1 MVIKN
6 FKDFLSENAIN
17 SLADNKSEKLT
28 DKKDLEAFAELVRYR
43 TQYAKKNGQK
53 FDPKSLEKTKDE
65 FDKLHN
71 FAKSKADPT
80 TGNPDSAAKS
90 TIDKIQKIKDG
101 EDSKPDDEEEKKDKK
116 DKKGKKDKKDKSD
129 SKEKKKEKDAEDSED
144 KEVKDEAKQ
153 QAKKD
158 FAEKEQT
165 REEAVNNT
173 SDKEKKDIKKSF
185 AEIGVDI
192 AGNSVKSVITALA
205 TMLGVD
211 SEVSKMI
218 KDLSDDVDKL
228 KKIINKATNARE
240 DAKKERDKALKDE
253 DVNYTKAKSEVEEL
267 LKQAEG
273 DDKTKLKETLDIINK
288 QHKDNVKN
296 IKDNAAKKIKKYD
309 EIIGNAG
316 KSDNSEKPTDN
327 DEDDSE
333 NDKK

>member
-6 FKDFLSENAIN
+6 FKDFLSENAIS

-28 DKKDLEAFAELVRYR
+28 DKKDLEVFAELVRYR

-53 FDPKSLEKTKDE
+53 FDSKSLEKTKNE
-65 FDKLHN
+65 LTKLYN

-80 TGNPDSAAKS
+80 TGNPDSASKS
-90 TIDKIQKIKDG
+90 TIGKIQKIKDG
-101 EDSKPDDEEEKKDKK
+101 KDSKPDDEEEKKN
-116 DKKGKKDKKDKSD
+116 KKDKSD
-129 SKEKKKEKDAEDSED
+129 SEEKKKEKDTEDSED
-144 KEVKDEAKQ
+144 KEEKDEAKQ

-165 REEAVNNT
+165 RKKAVDKV

-192 AGNSVKSVITALA
+192 ASNSVKGVITALA

-218 KDLSDDVDKL
+218 SDLSGDVDKL
-228 KKIINKATNARE
+228 KEIIDKATEARE
-240 DAKKERDKALKDE
+240 DTKKERDKALKDE
-253 DVNYTKAKSEVEEL
+253 DDNYTKAKSEVEGL
-267 LKQAEG
+267 LRQAEG

-296 IKDNAAKKIKKYD
+296 IKDNAVKKIKKYD

-327 DEDDSE
+327 DEDED
-333 NDKK
+333 DKK

>member
-6 FKDFLSENAIN
+6 FKDFLSENAIS

-28 DKKDLEAFAELVRYR
+28 DKKDLEVFAELVRYR

-53 FDPKSLEKTKDE
+53 FDSKSLEKTKNE
-65 FDKLHN
+65 LTKLYN

-90 TIDKIQKIKDG
+90 TIGKIQKIKDG
-101 EDSKPDDEEEKKDKK
+101 KDSKPDGEEEKKDKK
-116 DKKGKKDKKDKSD
+116 DKSD
-129 SKEKKKEKDAEDSED
+129 SEEKKKEKDTEDSED

-165 REEAVNNT
+165 RKKAVDKV
-173 SDKEKKDIKKSF
+173 SGKEKKDIKKSF

-192 AGNSVKSVITALA
+192 AGNSVKGVITALA
-205 TMLGVD
+205 TMLGVE

-218 KDLSDDVDKL
+218 SDLSGDVDKL
-228 KKIINKATNARE
+228 KEIIDKATEARE
-240 DAKKERDKALKDE
+240 DTKKERDKALKDE
-253 DVNYTKAKSEVEEL
+253 DDNYTKAKSEVEEL

-288 QHKDNVKN
+288 QHKDNIKN

-309 EIIGNAG
+309 VIIGNAG

-327 DEDDSE
+327 DEDEDNE

>member
-6 FKDFLSENAIN
+6 FKDFLSENAIS

-28 DKKDLEAFAELVRYR
+28 DKKDLEVFAELVRYR

-53 FDPKSLEKTKDE
+53 FDSKSLEKTKNE
-65 FDKLHN
+65 LTKLYN

-90 TIDKIQKIKDG
+90 TIGKIQKIKDG
-101 EDSKPDDEEEKKDKK
+101 KDLKPDDEEEKKDKK
-116 DKKGKKDKKDKSD
+116 DKSD
-129 SKEKKKEKDAEDSED
+129 SEEKKKEKDTEDSED

-165 REEAVNNT
+165 RKKAVDNT
-173 SDKEKKDIKKSF
+173 SDKEKEDIKKSF

-192 AGNSVKSVITALA
+192 AGNSVKGVITALA
-205 TMLGVD
+205 TMLGVE

-218 KDLSDDVDKL
+218 SDLSGDVDKL
-228 KKIINKATNARE
+228 KEIIDKAIKAKE
-240 DAKKERDKALKDE
+240 DTKKERDKALKDE
-253 DVNYTKAKSEVEEL
+253 DDNYTKAKSEVEEL
-267 LKQAEG
+267 LRQAEG

-296 IKDNAAKKIKKYD
+296 IKDNATKKIKKYD

-316 KSDNSEKPTDN
+316 KSDNSEKPTNN
-327 DEDDSE
+327 DEDDNE

>member
-6 FKDFLSENAIN
+6 FKDFLSENAIS

-28 DKKDLEAFAELVRYR
+28 DKKDLEVFAELVRYR

-53 FDPKSLEKTKDE
+53 FDSKSLEKTKNE
-65 FDKLHN
+65 LTKLYN

-90 TIDKIQKIKDG
+90 TIGKIQKIKDG
-101 EDSKPDDEEEKKDKK
+101 KDSKPDDEEEKKN
-116 DKKGKKDKKDKSD
+116 KKDKSD
-129 SKEKKKEKDAEDSED
+129 SEEKKKEKDTEDSED
-144 KEVKDEAKQ
+144 KEEKDEAKQ

-158 FAEKEQT
+158 FTEKEQT
-165 REEAVNNT
+165 RKKAVDKVSN
-173 SDKEKKDIKKSF
+173 KEKKDIKKSF

-192 AGNSVKSVITALA
+192 ASNSVKGVITALA
-205 TMLGVD
+205 TMLGVE

-218 KDLSDDVDKL
+218 SDLSGDVDKL
-228 KKIINKATNARE
+228 KEIIDKATKARE
-240 DAKKERDKALKDE
+240 DTKKERDKALKNE
-253 DVNYTKAKSEVEEL
+253 DDNYTKAKSEVEEL

-309 EIIGNAG
+309 EIIGNVG

-327 DEDDSE
+327 NEDEDDNE

>member
-6 FKDFLSENAIN
+6 FKDFLSENAIS

-53 FDPKSLEKTKDE
+53 FDSKSLEKTKDE
-65 FDKLHN
+65 FDKLYN

-80 TGNPDSAAKS
+80 TGNPDSTAKS
-90 TIDKIQKIKDG
+90 TIGKIQKIKKG
-101 EDSKPDDEEEKKDKK
+101 KDSKPDDEEEKKEEKK
-116 DKKGKKDKKDKSD
+116 DKGDGK
-129 SKEKKKEKDAEDSED
+129 EEKKEKDNEDSED

-165 REEAVNNT
+165 REEAVDNT

-192 AGNSVKSVITALA
+192 ASNSVKGVITALA
-205 TMLGVD
+205 TMLGVE

-228 KKIINKATNARE
+228 KEIIDKAIKARE
-240 DAKKERDKALKDE
+240 DAKKERDKSLKDE
-253 DVNYTKAKSEVEEL
+253 DDNYTKAKGEVEEL

-309 EIIGNAG
+309 EIIGNVG

>member
-6 FKDFLSENAIN
+6 FKDFLSENAIS

-28 DKKDLEAFAELVRYR
+28 DKKDLEVFAELVRYR

-53 FDPKSLEKTKDE
+53 FDSKSLEKTKDE
-65 FDKLHN
+65 FDKLYN

-90 TIDKIQKIKDG
+90 TIGKIQKIKKG
-101 EDSKPDDEEEKKDKK
+101 KDSKPDDEEEKKDKK
-116 DKKGKKDKKDKSD
+116 DKSD
-129 SKEKKKEKDAEDSED
+129 SEEKKKEKDTEDSED
-144 KEVKDEAKQ
+144 KEEKDEAKQ

-165 REEAVNNT
+165 REEAVDNT

-228 KKIINKATNARE
+228 KKIIDKATNARE

-253 DVNYTKAKSEVEEL
+253 DDNYTKAKGEVEEL

>member
-6 FKDFLSENAIN
+6 FKDFLSENAIS

-28 DKKDLEAFAELVRYR
+28 DKKDLEVFAELVRYR

-65 FDKLHN
+65 LEKLHN

-90 TIDKIQKIKDG
+90 TISKIQKIKKG
-101 EDSKPDDEEEKKDKK
+101 KDSKPDDEEEKKEE
-116 DKKGKKDKKDKSD
+116 KKDKSD
-129 SKEKKKEKDAEDSED
+129 GKEEKKEKDTEDDED

-173 SDKEKKDIKKSF
+173 SNKEKKDIKKSF

-228 KKIINKATNARE
+228 KKIIDKATNARE

-253 DVNYTKAKSEVEEL
+253 DDNYTKAKGKVEGL

-327 DEDDSE
+327 DEDEDDSE

>member
-6 FKDFLSENAIN
+6 FKDFLSENAIS

-28 DKKDLEAFAELVRYR
+28 DKKDLEVFAELVRYR

-53 FDPKSLEKTKDE
+53 FDSKSLERTKNE
-65 FDKLHN
+65 LTKLYN

-80 TGNPDSAAKS
+80 TGDPDSAAKS

-101 EDSKPDDEEEKKDKK
+101 KDSKPADDEEKKDKN
-116 DKKGKKDKKDKSD
+116 DSEEEKK
-129 SKEKKKEKDAEDSED
+129 EKKEKDGED

-165 REEAVNNT
+165 REEAVDNT
-173 SDKEKKDIKKSF
+173 SDKEKEDIKKSF

-218 KDLSDDVDKL
+218 SDLSGDVDKL
-228 KKIINKATNARE
+228 KEIIDKAIKARE

-253 DVNYTKAKSEVEEL
+253 DANYTKAKGEVEEL
-267 LKQAEG
+267 LKHAEG

-288 QHKDNVKN
+288 QHKDNIKN
-296 IKDNAAKKIKKYD
+296 IKDNASKKIKKYD

-327 DEDDSE
+327 DEDNEDDNE
-333 NDKK
+333 DEDNKK

>member
-6 FKDFLSENAIN
+6 FKDFLSENAIS

-28 DKKDLEAFAELVRYR
+28 DKKDLEVFAELVRYR

-53 FDPKSLEKTKDE
+53 FDSKSLEKTKDE
-65 FDKLHN
+65 LDKLYN

-90 TIDKIQKIKDG
+90 TIGKIQKIKKG
-101 EDSKPDDEEEKKDKK
+101 KDSKPDDEEEKKDKK
-116 DKKGKKDKKDKSD
+116 DKSD
-129 SKEKKKEKDAEDSED
+129 SEEKKKEKDTEDSED
-144 KEVKDEAKQ
+144 KEEKDEAKQ

-228 KKIINKATNARE
+228 KKIIDKATNARE

-253 DVNYTKAKSEVEEL
+253 DDNYTKAKGEVEEL
-267 LKQAEG
+267 LRQAEG

-316 KSDNSEKPTDN
+316 KSDNDEKPADN
-327 DEDDSE
+327 DEDEDDSE

>member
-6 FKDFLSENAIN
+6 FKDFLSENAIS

-28 DKKDLEAFAELVRYR
+28 DKKDLEVFSELVRYR
-43 TQYAKKNGQK
+43 IQYAKKNKQN
-53 FDPKSLEKTKDE
+53 FDPKSLEKTKNE
-65 FDKLHN
+65 LTKLYN
-71 FAKSKADPT
+71 FAKSKADT
-80 TGNPDSAAKS
+80 TGDSDSAAKS

-101 EDSKPDDEEEKKDKK
+101 KDSKPDDEEKKDKN
-116 DKKGKKDKKDKSD
+116 DSEEKK
-129 SKEKKKEKDAEDSED
+129 EKKEKDGED

-165 REEAVNNT
+165 REEAVDNV
-173 SDKEKKDIKKSF
+173 SDKEKEDIKKSF
-185 AEIGVDI
+185 AEIGVGI

-218 KDLSDDVDKL
+218 TDLSGDVDKL
-228 KKIINKATNARE
+228 KEIIDKAIKARE

-253 DVNYTKAKSEVEEL
+253 DNNYTKAKSEVEEL

-288 QHKDNVKN
+288 QHKDNIKN

-309 EIIGNAG
+309 VIIGNAD

-327 DEDDSE
+327 DEG
-333 NDKK
+333 NDNEDEDNKK

>member
-6 FKDFLSENAIN
+6 FKDFLSENAIS

-28 DKKDLEAFAELVRYR
+28 DKKDLEVFAELVRYR

-53 FDPKSLEKTKDE
+53 FDSKSLEKTKNE
-65 FDKLHN
+65 LTKLYN

-80 TGNPDSAAKS
+80 TGNSDSAAKS
-90 TIDKIQKIKDG
+90 TIGKIQKIKDG
-101 EDSKPDDEEEKKDKK
+101 KDSKPDDEEEKKDK
-116 DKKGKKDKKDKSD
+116 SD
-129 SKEKKKEKDAEDSED
+129 SEEKKKEKDTEDSED

-158 FAEKEQT
+158 FAKKEQT
-165 REEAVNNT
+165 REKAVDKV

-192 AGNSVKSVITALA
+192 ASNSVKGVITALA

-228 KKIINKATNARE
+228 KKITDKAIKARE

-253 DVNYTKAKSEVEEL
+253 DDNYTKAKGEVEEL

-296 IKDNAAKKIKKYD
+296 IKDNTAKKIKKYD

-327 DEDDSE
+327 DEDDNE

>member
-6 FKDFLSENAIN
+6 FKDFLSENAIS

-28 DKKDLEAFAELVRYR
+28 DKKDLEVFAELVRYR

-53 FDPKSLEKTKDE
+53 FDSKSLEKTKNE
-65 FDKLHN
+65 LTKLYN

-90 TIDKIQKIKDG
+90 TIGKIQKIKDG
-101 EDSKPDDEEEKKDKK
+101 KDSKPDDEEEKKDKK
-116 DKKGKKDKKDKSD
+116 DKSD
-129 SKEKKKEKDAEDSED
+129 SEEKKKEKDTEDSED

-165 REEAVNNT
+165 REKAVDKV

-192 AGNSVKSVITALA
+192 ASNSVKGVITALA
-205 TMLGVD
+205 TMLGVE

-218 KDLSDDVDKL
+218 SDLSGDVDKL
-228 KKIINKATNARE
+228 KEIIDKATKARE

-253 DVNYTKAKSEVEEL
+253 DDNYTKAKSEVEEL

-273 DDKTKLKETLDIINK
+273 DDKTKLKEILDIINK

-316 KSDNSEKPTDN
+316 KSDNSEKPADN
-327 DEDDSE
+327 DEDEDDSE

>member
-53 FDPKSLEKTKDE
+53 FDSKSLEKTKDE
-65 FDKLHN
+65 LDKLYN

-90 TIDKIQKIKDG
+90 TIGKIQKIKKG
-101 EDSKPDDEEEKKDKK
+101 KDSKPDDEEEKKEE
-116 DKKGKKDKKDKSD
+116 KKDKSD
-129 SKEKKKEKDAEDSED
+129 GKEEKKEKDNEDDED

-165 REEAVNNT
+165 REEAVDKISN
-173 SDKEKKDIKKSF
+173 KEKKDIKKSF

-192 AGNSVKSVITALA
+192 AGNSVKGVITALA

-228 KKIINKATNARE
+228 KKIIDKATNARE

-253 DVNYTKAKSEVEEL
+253 DDNYTKAKSEVEEL

-316 KSDNSEKPTDN
+316 KSDNDEKPTDN

>member
-6 FKDFLSENAIN
+6 FKDFLSENAIS

-28 DKKDLEAFAELVRYR
+28 DKKDLEVFAELIRYR

-53 FDPKSLEKTKDE
+53 FDSKSLEKTKNE
-65 FDKLHN
+65 LTKLYN

-90 TIDKIQKIKDG
+90 TIGKIQKIKDG
-101 EDSKPDDEEEKKDKK
+101 KDSKPDDEEEKKE
-116 DKKGKKDKKDKSD
+116 KKDKSD
-129 SKEKKKEKDAEDSED
+129 SEEKKKEKDNEDDED

-165 REEAVNNT
+165 REKAVDKV

-192 AGNSVKSVITALA
+192 ASNSVKGVITALA
-205 TMLGVD
+205 TMLGVE

-218 KDLSDDVDKL
+218 SDLSGDVDKL
-228 KKIINKATNARE
+228 KEIIDKASEARE

-253 DVNYTKAKSEVEEL
+253 DDNYTKAKGEVEEL

-316 KSDNSEKPTDN
+316 KSDNSEKPTGNDE

>member
-6 FKDFLSENAIN
+6 FKDFLSENAIS

-28 DKKDLEAFAELVRYR
+28 DKKDLEVFAELVRYR

-53 FDPKSLEKTKDE
+53 FDSKSLERTKNE
-65 FDKLHN
+65 LTKLYN

-80 TGNPDSAAKS
+80 TGDPDSAAKS
-90 TIDKIQKIKDG
+90 TIGKIQKIKDG
-101 EDSKPDDEEEKKDKK
+101 KDSKPTDDEEEKKDK
-116 DKKGKKDKKDKSD
+116 SD
-129 SKEKKKEKDAEDSED
+129 GEEEKKEKDNEDGED

-158 FAEKEQT
+158 FAEKEQA
-165 REEAVNNT
+165 REEAVDNT
-173 SDKEKKDIKKSF
+173 SDKEKEDIKKSF

-218 KDLSDDVDKL
+218 TDLSGDVDKL
-228 KKIINKATNARE
+228 KEIIDKAIKARE

-253 DVNYTKAKSEVEEL
+253 DANYTKAKGEVEEL
-267 LKQAEG
+267 LKHAEG

-288 QHKDNVKN
+288 QHKDNIKN

-309 EIIGNAG
+309 VIIGNAD
-316 KSDNSEKPTDN
+316 KSDNDEKPTDN
-327 DEDDSE
+327 DED
-333 NDKK
+333 NDNEDEDNKK

>member
-6 FKDFLSENAIN
+6 FKDFLSENAIS

-53 FDPKSLEKTKDE
+53 FDSKSLEKTKDE
-65 FDKLHN
+65 LDKLYN

-90 TIDKIQKIKDG
+90 TIGKIQKIKKG
-101 EDSKPDDEEEKKDKK
+101 KDSKPDDEEEKKDKK
-116 DKKGKKDKKDKSD
+116 DKKDKSD
-129 SKEKKKEKDAEDSED
+129 SEEKKKEKDTEDSED

-165 REEAVNNT
+165 REKAVDKV

-192 AGNSVKSVITALA
+192 ASNSVKGVITALA
-205 TMLGVD
+205 TMLGVE

-218 KDLSDDVDKL
+218 SDLSNDVDKL
-228 KKIINKATNARE
+228 KEIIDKATNARE

-253 DVNYTKAKSEVEEL
+253 DDNYTKAKGEVEEL

-316 KSDNSEKPTDN
+316 KSDNDEKPYR
-327 DEDDSE
+327 
-333 NDKK
+333 

>member
-6 FKDFLSENAIN
+6 FKDFLSENAIS

-28 DKKDLEAFAELVRYR
+28 DKKDLEVFAELVRYR

-53 FDPKSLEKTKDE
+53 FDSKSLEKTKNE
-65 FDKLHN
+65 LTKLYN

-80 TGNPDSAAKS
+80 TGNQDSAAKS
-90 TIDKIQKIKDG
+90 TIGKIQKIKDG
-101 EDSKPDDEEEKKDKK
+101 KDSKPDDEEE
-116 DKKGKKDKKDKSD
+116 
-129 SKEKKKEKDAEDSED
+129 
-144 KEVKDEAKQ
+144 KDEAKQ

-165 REEAVNNT
+165 REKAVDKV

-192 AGNSVKSVITALA
+192 ASNSVKGVITALA
-205 TMLGVD
+205 TMLGVE

-218 KDLSDDVDKL
+218 SDLSGDVDKL
-228 KKIINKATNARE
+228 KEIIDKAIKARE

-253 DVNYTKAKSEVEEL
+253 DDNYTKAKGEIEEL

-316 KSDNSEKPTDN
+316 KSDNSEKPTNN

-333 NDKK
+333 TIKNN

>member
-6 FKDFLSENAIN
+6 FKDFLSENAIS

-28 DKKDLEAFAELVRYR
+28 DKKDLEVFAELVRYR

-53 FDPKSLEKTKDE
+53 FNSKSLEKTKNE
-65 FDKLHN
+65 LTKLYN

-90 TIDKIQKIKDG
+90 TIGKIQKIKDG
-101 EDSKPDDEEEKKDKK
+101 KDSKPDDEEEKKDKK
-116 DKKGKKDKKDKSD
+116 DKSD
-129 SKEKKKEKDAEDSED
+129 SEEKKKEKDTEDSED
-144 KEVKDEAKQ
+144 KEEKDEAKQ

-165 REEAVNNT
+165 RKKAVDNV

-192 AGNSVKSVITALA
+192 ASNSVKSVITALA
-205 TMLGVD
+205 TMLGVE

-228 KKIINKATNARE
+228 KGIIDKADKARE
-240 DAKKERDKALKDE
+240 DTKKERDKALKDE
-253 DVNYTKAKSEVEEL
+253 DDNYTKAKSEVEEL
-267 LKQAEG
+267 LRQAGG

-296 IKDNAAKKIKKYD
+296 IKDNATRKIKKYN

-316 KSDNSEKPTDN
+316 KSDNSEKPTGN
-327 DEDDSE
+327 DEDD
-333 NDKK
+333 KK

>member
-17 SLADNKSEKLT
+17 SLADDKSEKLT
-28 DKKDLEAFAELVRYR
+28 DKKDLEVFAELVRYR

-53 FDPKSLEKTKDE
+53 FDSKSLEKTKNE
-65 FDKLHN
+65 LTKLYN

-90 TIDKIQKIKDG
+90 TIGKIQKIKDG
-101 EDSKPDDEEEKKDKK
+101 KDSKPDDEEEKKDKK
-116 DKKGKKDKKDKSD
+116 DKSD
-129 SKEKKKEKDAEDSED
+129 SEEKKKEKDTEDSED
-144 KEVKDEAKQ
+144 KEEKDEAKQ

-165 REEAVNNT
+165 REKAVDKI

-192 AGNSVKSVITALA
+192 ASNSVKGVITALA

-228 KKIINKATNARE
+228 KKIIDKATNARE
-240 DAKKERDKALKDE
+240 DAKKERDKALKNE
-253 DVNYTKAKSEVEEL
+253 DDNYTKAKSEVEEL

-333 NDKK
+333 DDKK

>member
-53 FDPKSLEKTKDE
+53 FDSKSLEKTKDE
-65 FDKLHN
+65 FDKLYN

-90 TIDKIQKIKDG
+90 TIGKIQKIRKG
-101 EDSKPDDEEEKKDKK
+101 KDSKPDDEEEKKEE
-116 DKKGKKDKKDKSD
+116 KKDKSD
-129 SKEKKKEKDAEDSED
+129 GEEKKKEKDNEDDED

-165 REEAVNNT
+165 REEAVDNT

-192 AGNSVKSVITALA
+192 ASNSVKSVITALA

-218 KDLSDDVDKL
+218 KDLSNDVGKL
-228 KKIINKATNARE
+228 KKIIDKAIKARE

-253 DVNYTKAKSEVEEL
+253 DDNYTKAKGEVEEL

-316 KSDNSEKPTDN
+316 KSDNDEKPTDN
-327 DEDDSE
+327 DEDEDDSE

>member
-6 FKDFLSENAIN
+6 FKDFLSENAIS

-28 DKKDLEAFAELVRYR
+28 DKKDLEVFAELVRYR

-53 FDPKSLEKTKDE
+53 FDSKSLERTKNE
-65 FDKLHN
+65 LTKLYN

-80 TGNPDSAAKS
+80 TGDSDSAAKS
-90 TIDKIQKIKDG
+90 TIDKIQKIKDSK
-101 EDSKPDDEEEKKDKK
+101 DSKPTDDEEEKKDKN
-116 DKKGKKDKKDKSD
+116 DSEEEKK
-129 SKEKKKEKDAEDSED
+129 EKKEKDGED

-165 REEAVNNT
+165 REEAVDNV
-173 SDKEKKDIKKSF
+173 SDKEKEDIKKSF

-218 KDLSDDVDKL
+218 TDLSGDVDKL
-228 KKIINKATNARE
+228 KEIIDKAIKARE

-253 DVNYTKAKSEVEEL
+253 DDNYTKAKSEVEEL

-288 QHKDNVKN
+288 QHKDNIKN

-316 KSDNSEKPTDN
+316 KSDNDEKPTDN
-327 DEDDSE
+327 DED
-333 NDKK
+333 NDNEDNEDEDNKK

>member
-6 FKDFLSENAIN
+6 FKDFLSENAIS

-65 FDKLHN
+65 LDKLHN
-71 FAKSKADPT
+71 FARSKADPT

-90 TIDKIQKIKDG
+90 TIGKIQKIKDG
-101 EDSKPDDEEEKKDKK
+101 KDSKPDDEEEKKDKK
-116 DKKGKKDKKDKSD
+116 DKSNGE
-129 SKEKKKEKDAEDSED
+129 EKKKEKDTKDDED

-165 REEAVNNT
+165 REKAVDNT

-192 AGNSVKSVITALA
+192 ASNSVKGVITALA

-228 KKIINKATNARE
+228 KKIIDKATNARE

-253 DVNYTKAKSEVEEL
+253 DDNYTKAKGEVEEL

>member
-53 FDPKSLEKTKDE
+53 FDSKSLEKTRDE
-65 FDKLHN
+65 FDKLYN

-90 TIDKIQKIKDG
+90 TIGKIQKIKDG
-101 EDSKPDDEEEKKDKK
+101 KDSKPDDEEEKKEE
-116 DKKGKKDKKDKSD
+116 KKDKSD
-129 SKEKKKEKDAEDSED
+129 GEEEKKEKDNEDDKD

-165 REEAVNNT
+165 REEAVDNT

-228 KKIINKATNARE
+228 KKIIDKATNARE

-253 DVNYTKAKSEVEEL
+253 DDNYTKAKGEVEEL
-267 LKQAEG
+267 LKQAKG

-296 IKDNAAKKIKKYD
+296 IKDNAAKKIKKYN

-327 DEDDSE
+327 DEDED
-333 NDKK
+333 DKK

>member
-17 SLADNKSEKLT
+17 SLANNKSDKSEKLT

-43 TQYAKKNGQK
+43 IQYAKKNKQN

-65 FDKLHN
+65 LTKLFN
-71 FAKSKADPT
+71 FVKSKADPT

-90 TIDKIQKIKDG
+90 LISKIKG
-101 EDSKPDDEEEKKDKK
+101 KGGKDSKPDEEKKEE
-116 DKKGKKDKKDKSD
+116 KKDKSD
-129 SKEKKKEKDAEDSED
+129 SEEKKKEKDTEDSED

-165 REEAVNNT
+165 REEAVDKV

-192 AGNSVKSVITALA
+192 ASNSVKGVITALA

-218 KDLSDDVDKL
+218 RDLSDDVDKL
-228 KKIINKATNARE
+228 KKIIGKATKARE
-240 DAKKERDKALKDE
+240 DTKKERDKALKDE
-253 DVNYTKAKSEVEEL
+253 DDNYTKAKSEVEEL
-267 LKQAEG
+267 LRQAEG

-316 KSDNSEKPTDN
+316 KSDNSEKPTGN
-327 DEDDSE
+327 DEDEDE
-333 NDKK
+333 DDKK

>member
-6 FKDFLSENAIN
+6 FKDFLSENAIS

-28 DKKDLEAFAELVRYR
+28 DKKDLEVFAELVRYR

-53 FDPKSLEKTKDE
+53 FDSKSLEKTKDE
-65 FDKLHN
+65 LEKLYN

-90 TIDKIQKIKDG
+90 TIGKIQKIKKG
-101 EDSKPDDEEEKKDKK
+101 KDSKPDDEEEKKEE
-116 DKKGKKDKKDKSD
+116 KKDKSD
-129 SKEKKKEKDAEDSED
+129 SEEKKKEKDTEDDED

-165 REEAVNNT
+165 RKKAVDKV

-192 AGNSVKSVITALA
+192 ASNSVKGVITALA
-205 TMLGVD
+205 TMLGVE

-218 KDLSDDVDKL
+218 SDLSDDVDKL
-228 KKIINKATNARE
+228 KKIIDKATNARE

-253 DVNYTKAKSEVEEL
+253 DDNYTKAKGEVEEL
-267 LKQAEG
+267 LKQAKG

-296 IKDNAAKKIKKYD
+296 IKDNAAKKIKKYN

-316 KSDNSEKPTDN
+316 KSDNDEKPTDN
-327 DEDDSE
+327 DEDED
-333 NDKK
+333 DKK